1 MSPILPIDDDSQDSD
16 VDDVLFFLFVHIS
29 KNPQP
34 QDLSHLVANISSHEV
49 PETHYPGFD
58 PDNDAVVQEQERSQ
72 ASPGRNQQR
81 PGTLTLITNYRTRG
95 LASVVVTPITA
106 TGTMSSA
113 YHASYPAT
121 GQYYEYS
128 QPSYTAYTQPSYTLE
143 AHPYADAYTTT
154 AGRLTPD
161 YREPRTSSSRRTSIS
176 PSSSGEY
183 SHASSGG
190 SGHHR
195 RRSSQIYLE
204 EPTRIVHSSGSPS
217 RRDRERAER
226 AEREEREAKEE
237 RRRRRRE
244 DKVSAPS
251 SKAMPIP
258 LPRSSTMPTGLTPS
272 HETRGRRP
280 VIMSEY
286 VDNGETSARM
296 PIGPVDVLEHASS
309 RRNSTT
315 KRYSSTGRYEDH
327 HRRSSSSGHRRHDS
341 NGSSGSGSGSS
352 SSHGHRR
359 HDSNGGSPHGY
370 ASGEEEANRRRAQ
383 RRSNR
388 AEVRQGPGFAASAPD
403 FGVAYGKSPSHYAS
417 SYASTAGSAHLSS
430 SPAADEATKTL
441 RWADQERR
449 AQNDR
454 ISSRPKLA
462 RVDSVKANASAKTQ
476 GEVKG
481 ILKNSPNNSRPQS
494 SSGPRSRGNSVNVD
508 DLATGVERLSTSER
522 GEDEY
527 RRLKDRFS
535 MPTTRRHSTFGP
547 GAGSRD
553 RTEYWADGGREKR
566 YYH

>member
-1 MSPILPIDDDSQDSD
+1 MS
-16 VDDVLFFLFVHIS
+16 
-29 KNPQP
+29 
-34 QDLSHLVANISSHEV
+34 
-49 PETHYPGFD
+49 T
-58 PDNDAVVQEQERSQ
+58 
-72 ASPGRNQQR
+72 
-81 PGTLTLITNYRTRG
+81 
-95 LASVVVTPITA
+95 
-106 TGTMSSA
+106 

-128 QPSYTAYTQPSYTLE
+128 QPAYTAYTQPSYTLE
-143 AHPYADAYTTT
+143 AHPYADAYTTNSSHL
-154 AGRLTPD
+154 APD

-183 SHASSGG
+183 SHTSSGS

-244 DKVSAPS
+244 EKTSAPT

-258 LPRSSTMPTGLTPS
+258 LPRSSTMPTGHSITPS

-286 VDNGETSARM
+286 VDGGETSARM

-327 HRRSSSSGHRRHDS
+327 HRRSSG
-341 NGSSGSGSGSS
+341 GSGS
-352 SSHGHRR
+352 GHRR
-359 HDSNGGSPHGY
+359 HDSNGGSPLGY
-370 ASGEEEANRRRAQ
+370 ASGEEEANRRRAH

-388 AEVRQGPGFAASAPD
+388 PEVRQGPGFASSAPD
-403 FGVAYGKSPSHYAS
+403 FGVAYGKSPSPYAS
-417 SYASTAGSAHLSS
+417 SYASTAGSTHLSS

-481 ILKNSPNNSRPQS
+481 ILKNSPNSSRPQS

-508 DLATGVERLSTSER
+508 DLAAGVERLST
-522 GEDEY
+522 GDDEY

-535 MPTTRRHSTFGP
+535 MPPTRRHSTFAP

-553 RTEYWADGGREKR
+553 RTEYWTDGGREKK

>member
-1 MSPILPIDDDSQDSD
+1 MHRRPEIVRPGKQAASPATDSNQLIRSTD
-16 VDDVLFFLFVHIS
+16 IS
-29 KNPQP
+29 NHKSKPSP
-34 QDLSHLVANISSHEV
+34 LVVNISSYEV
-49 PETHYPGFD
+49 SETHHPGFD
-58 PDNDAVVQEQERSQ
+58 PDDDVVVQEQDRSQ
-72 ASPGRNQQR
+72 ESSGRNQQR

-95 LASVVVTPITA
+95 KASVVVTPITA
-106 TGTMSSA
+106 TGTMSTYA
-113 YHASYPAT
+113 AYPAT
-121 GQYYEYS
+121 SQYYEYS
-128 QPSYTAYTQPSYTLE
+128 QPSYAAAYTQPSYTLE
-143 AHPYADAYTTT
+143 AHPYADAYTTNSSHL
-154 AGRLTPD
+154 APD

-195 RRSSQIYLE
+195 RRSSQIYLD
-204 EPTRIVHSSGSPS
+204 EPARIVHASGSPS

-226 AEREEREAKEE
+226 AEREEREEREAKEE

-244 DKVSAPS
+244 EKASTSS

-258 LPRSSTMPTGLTPS
+258 LPRSSTMPTGHSITPA

-286 VDNGETSARM
+286 VDGGETSARM

-327 HRRSSSSGHRRHDS
+327 HRRRSSG
-341 NGSSGSGSGSS
+341 GSGSGSS
-352 SSHGHRR
+352 SGHRR

-370 ASGEEEANRRRAQ
+370 ASGEEEANRRRAH

-388 AEVRQGPGFAASAPD
+388 AEVRQGPGFATSAPD
-403 FGVAYGKSPSHYAS
+403 FGAAYGKSPSAYAS

-462 RVDSVKANASAKTQ
+462 RVDSVKANANAKTQ

-481 ILKNSPNNSRPQS
+481 ILKNSPNSSRPQS

-508 DLATGVERLSTSER
+508 DLAAGVERLSTSER
-522 GEDEY
+522 GDEEH
-527 RRLKDRFS
+527 RRLKDRFN
-535 MPTTRRHSTFGP
+535 MPTRRHSTFGP

-566 YYH
+566 YYY